1 MSISCPEYLIK
12 SAQQGLIQDL
22 RDGIEKYK
30 FSSSS
35 TDSDGCSLL
44 HWAAINNQ
52 LQAVS
57 YLIDSGAE
65 VNLKGGILGE
75 TPLLWGIRSGS
86 ILIVDLLTKKGADL
100 NLKSSEGLDALRLA
114 TRLGNNKFFTQEEI

>member
-30 FSSSS
+30 FSPSS

-57 YLIDSGAE
+57 YLIDSGAD

-75 TPLLWGIRSGS
+75 TPLLWGIRAGS
-86 ILIVDLLTKKGADL
+86 ILVVDLLTKKGADL
-100 NLKSSEGLDALRLA
+100 KLKSSECLDALQLA
-114 TRLGNNKFFTQEEI
+114 TRLGNKNFFIQEES